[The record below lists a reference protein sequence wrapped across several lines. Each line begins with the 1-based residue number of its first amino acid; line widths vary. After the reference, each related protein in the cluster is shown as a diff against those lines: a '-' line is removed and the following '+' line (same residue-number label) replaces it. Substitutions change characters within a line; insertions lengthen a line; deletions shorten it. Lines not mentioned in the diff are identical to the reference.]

1 MNFKISKRVFY
12 SALNTVSRAISS
24 NSPLPALSGI
34 KIEVNQDSIVLTG
47 SDSDISIQTT
57 LNGSDEET
65 NLIVKETGSIVI
77 EAKYILEIVR
87 KIDAD
92 EIELEIVDGSLTKI
106 SGMSA
111 EFRINGMRALD
122 YPAIDFTRPGQQ
134 FEMDADVL
142 LKVISQTTF
151 ATSDRET
158 RPVLTGVNMKCS
170 GKRLECVATDSYRL
184 ARKIVDLTSE
194 NNFNITIPAK
204 SLNEVSKTIAQDS
217 SVLIAVS
224 DKKAQFWIGE
234 TVIQTRL
241 IDGAYPETA
250 RLIPTEFAHE
260 LTVDSRDMLNAID
273 RASFIKNEGISI
285 VKLSANSEEVVISS
299 KSQEVGSSVENL
311 NILGYEGN
319 PLEIPFSGKYV
330 FEAIRV
336 LSATTIKI
344 LFSGEMKPF
353 VIRNTDDDSILQLV
367 LPVRTYS

>member
-12 SALNTVSRAISS
+12 SALNTVARAISA

-34 KIEVNQDSIVLTG
+34 KIEVQSDSIILTG
-47 SDSDISIQTT
+47 SDSDISVQTT
-57 LNGSDEET
+57 LGSNDET

-92 EIELEIVDGSLTKI
+92 EIEMEIVDGSLTRI

-122 YPAIDFTRPGQQ
+122 YPAIDFSKPAQQ
-134 FEMDADVL
+134 FEIDADL
-142 LKVISQTTF
+142 LVKIINQTTF

-158 RPVLTGVNMKCS
+158 RPVLTGVNMKCN
-170 GKRLECVATDSYRL
+170 GNKLECVATDSYRL
-184 ARKIVDLTSE
+184 ARKIVDLPTE

-204 SLNEVSKTIAQDS
+204 SLNEVSKTIVQDGKI
-217 SVLIAVS
+217 LIAVS
-224 DKKAQFWIGE
+224 DKKAQFWIDN

-241 IDGAYPETA
+241 IEGAYPETA
-250 RLIPTEFAHE
+250 RLIPTEFPHQ
-260 LTVDSRDMLNAID
+260 LTVDSRDILSAID

-285 VKLSANSEEVVISS
+285 VKCSANSEEVVISS
-299 KSQEVGSSVENL
+299 KSQEVGSSVESL
-311 NILGYEGN
+311 NVISYEGS
-319 PLEIPFSGKYV
+319 PLEISFSGKYV
-330 FEAIRV
+330 YEAIRV

-344 LFSGEMKPF
+344 MFSGEMKPF
-353 VIRNTDDDSILQLV
+353 VIYNTADDSILQLV

>member
-1 MNFKISKRVFY
+1 M
-12 SALNTVSRAISS
+12 
-24 NSPLPALSGI
+24 
-34 KIEVNQDSIVLTG
+34 
-47 SDSDISIQTT
+47 
-57 LNGSDEET
+57 
-65 NLIVKETGSIVI
+65 
-77 EAKYILEIVR
+77 
-87 KIDAD
+87 
-92 EIELEIVDGSLTKI
+92 
-106 SGMSA
+106 
-111 EFRINGMRALD
+111 
-122 YPAIDFTRPGQQ
+122 
-134 FEMDADVL
+134 
-142 LKVISQTTF
+142 
-151 ATSDRET
+151 
-158 RPVLTGVNMKCS
+158 
-170 GKRLECVATDSYRL
+170 

-319 PLEIPFSGKYV
+319 PLEISFSGKYV